1 VALERAGRTLHWA
14 SPETLETS
22 PDAGSEAVHLLSPF
36 DPLVIQR
43 KRLKLFFDYD
53 HRFEAY
59 VPKENRVYGY
69 FALPV
74 LVGERVAAAIDLK
87 ADRGNRALL
96 VQQWSWIDGP
106 AEGDKAR
113 IEEAL
118 GRFEGFQFGD

>member
-1 VALERAGRTLHWA
+1 
-14 SPETLETS
+14 
-22 PDAGSEAVHLLSPF
+22 
-36 DPLVIQR
+36 
-43 KRLKLFFDYD
+43 
-53 HRFEAY
+53 